1 MNSPSL
7 NIRGILWF
15 LLSCISF
22 AVMSVVIKHMSQIG
36 ASTYSMIVMRNLF
49 AVFIMLPFIFFK
61 RRTMQVVLKNKRM
74 FFWRTI
80 LGFTGMLLMF
90 QSVILLP
97 VNTFVALSF
106 TIPIFASIGAVLF
119 LKEKMG
125 WHRWG
130 AVALGFVGMLII
142 VQPNNIEVGA
152 GVWICMV
159 FCMMTALILLIV
171 KKMSATER
179 VFSMMF
185 YLHLWMGYLS
195 IPLIFVSYQEFNM
208 ETMLWGVVLSLTSI
222 AAHFGLVKS
231 YSLVP
236 LTVTSPFEFSRILM
250 ASLLAYIFLGE
261 IPEKE
266 SYIGAAIIIASVAYI
281 AHRES
286 RKKLEA

>member
-1 MNSPSL
+1 
-7 NIRGILWF
+7 
-15 LLSCISF
+15 
-22 AVMSVVIKHMSQIG
+22 MSVVIKHMSQIG
-36 ASTYSMIVMRNLF
+36 SSTFSMIVMRNIF
-49 AVFIMLPFIFFK
+49 AVVMMLPFIFFK
-61 RRTMQVVLKNKRM
+61 RRTMQVMLRNKRM

-97 VNTFVALSF
+97 VNSFVALSF
-106 TIPIFASIGAVLF
+106 TIPIFATIGAVLF
-119 LKEKMG
+119 LGEKMG

-130 AVALGFVGMLII
+130 AVALGFIGMLII
-142 VQPNNIEVGA
+142 VQPTNIEIGA

-159 FCMMTALILLIV
+159 FCIMTAGILLIV
-171 KKMSATER
+171 KKMSATEH

-195 IPLIFVSYQEFNM
+195 IPLFFISYHELNLQ
-208 ETMLWGVVLSLTSI
+208 TMKWGVVLALTSI
-222 AAHFGLVKS
+222 TAHYSLVKS

-261 IPEKE
+261 VPETE
-266 SYIGAAIIIASVAYI
+266 SYVGAAIIIASVAYI

-286 RKKLEA
+286 RRKMED